1 MKYVCQQCGQ
11 QLSVDRDI
19 DDDRTFDYVV
29 GLHQQRDCP
38 GTFAAE
44 ESVGPVNLNIRTP
57 SATQ

>member
-1 MKYVCQQCGQ
+1 MKYVCQQCGR

-44 ESVGPVNLNIRTP
+44 DIVGAVNLNIRAS
-57 SATQ
+57 SAAK